1 MLEQFGRS
9 CGLKGTQMGAV
20 FRQECKP
27 CRGPVL
33 ELFLKNCSLWEGHM
47 QEQFIKDCSFRE
59 RPTVKKGKGEMCEEE
74 RVAETSCYKQ
84 CNPHSPPA
92 MPLRR
97 GGRGV
102 RGEAELGRKGRLGEC
117 PLCFSVSHCFS
128 SSITWQSVVNFP
140 LVELF
145 LPVRVIGK

>member
-1 MLEQFGRS
+1 MQRA
-9 CGLKGTQMGAV
+9 CVGAV
-20 FRQECKP
+20 
-27 CRGPVL
+27 L
-33 ELFLKNCSLWEGHM
+33 EELQPLGRAHAGA
-47 QEQFIKDCSFRE
+47 
-59 RPTVKKGKGEMCEEE
+59 VHKGLQLQGETHSEKGETCEEE

-145 LPVRVIGK
+145 LPMRVIGK